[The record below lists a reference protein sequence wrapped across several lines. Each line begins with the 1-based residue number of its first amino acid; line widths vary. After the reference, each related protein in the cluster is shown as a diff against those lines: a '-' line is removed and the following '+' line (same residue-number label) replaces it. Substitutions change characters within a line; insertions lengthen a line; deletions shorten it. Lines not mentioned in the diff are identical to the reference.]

1 MFFSVSKDPE
11 SKKKQIES
19 HKFRRGSIASPVVI
33 PEGVKLQIKNQIN
46 EF

>member
-1 MFFSVSKDPE
+1 MVFLCLKPNP
-11 SKKKQIES
+11 KKQIES

-33 PEGVKLQIKNQIN
+33 PEGFKLQIKNQIN